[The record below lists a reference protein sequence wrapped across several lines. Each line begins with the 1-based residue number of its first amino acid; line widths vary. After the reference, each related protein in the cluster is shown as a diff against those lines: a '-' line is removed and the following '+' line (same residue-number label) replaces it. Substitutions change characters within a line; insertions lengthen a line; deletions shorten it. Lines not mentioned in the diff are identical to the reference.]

1 MTNIWRKGVTGL
13 LVALLG
19 ITMSACG
26 TSSAQSESD
35 TKVGSNLEEITKLA
49 KQEGKLELIGYPETW
64 AGYGDSF
71 KAFTKKY
78 GIKIHVSSPDA
89 SSAEEIQSIQTL
101 KGQPSQPDVPDLGYS
116 FTDPAKQKNLLS
128 SYTPSVANELPANLK
143 DPDGK
148 WVGAYYGVLSIGV
161 DESKVPAVTSWK
173 DLLKPVYKGKIYIGN
188 PREGASQLAAVASAA
203 LANGGSLDNIQPG
216 IDFFS
221 KLAKDGYL
229 AKASGTAQALTTGQ
243 AAVVLDWNYNF
254 NGIRD
259 EVEKAGVKLTVNVPT
274 DGVFGNYYAQSAL
287 VDAPHPNAARL
298 WLEWL
303 LSDDGANIYAEHGA
317 IPARFQ
323 EMKKVGT
330 LTKEAEAGLPDADT
344 LKRISFPNIEQG
356 NKMSQLVVKHW
367 GSQVANFE

>member
-1 MTNIWRKGVTGL
+1 MVMTNIWRKGVTGL

-143 DPDGK
+143 EPDGK

-243 AAVVLDWNYNF
+243 AAVVLDLNVNT
-254 NGIRD
+254 
-259 EVEKAGVKLTVNVPT
+259 VK
-274 DGVFGNYYAQSAL
+274 
-287 VDAPHPNAARL
+287 ARL
-298 WLEWL
+298 YRALKKLRIEL
-303 LSDDGANIYAEHGA
+303 KS
-317 IPARFQ
+317 
-323 EMKKVGT
+323 EM
-330 LTKEAEAGLPDADT
+330 
-344 LKRISFPNIEQG
+344 S
-356 NKMSQLVVKHW
+356 
-367 GSQVANFE
+367 